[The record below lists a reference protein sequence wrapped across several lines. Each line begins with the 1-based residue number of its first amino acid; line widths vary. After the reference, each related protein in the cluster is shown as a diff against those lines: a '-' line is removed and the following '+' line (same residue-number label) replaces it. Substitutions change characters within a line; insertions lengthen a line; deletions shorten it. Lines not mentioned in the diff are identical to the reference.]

1 MGDVTFKRCKNILSR
16 DQYINALCTQERIG
30 GGGGIVPSPRVETWL
45 LGVRVS
51 VSVLVR

>member
-30 GGGGIVPSPRVETWL
+30 GGGHYAIAKGGHLATW
-45 LGVRVS
+45 R
-51 VSVLVR
+51 

>member
-30 GGGGIVPSPRVETWL
+30 GGIVPSPRVDT
-45 LGVRVS
+45 
-51 VSVLVR
+51 